1 MSKEITHD
9 TKSNLSFQCNAPKP
23 KSFKAY
29 SYKIN
34 LNLPGSLDQ
43 VWAILNS
50 RATFSKGQIFP
61 FKVEFLGGVSPKLF
75 DEGEYTNHHGPF
87 LHLPGLIS
95 KMEPKKYRE
104 LSYFYGSY
112 VLGFRLI
119 RPTLLKMDFVTLS
132 DAKTQVV
139 ITLES
144 NAHHFIL
151 WLWKLGLHGFWP
163 LFSMG
168 LWLRVWLKS
177 KR

>member
-1 MSKEITHD
+1 MS
-9 TKSNLSFQCNAPKP
+9 SLSIQSSVPSP

-29 SYKIN
+29 SYKIT
-34 LNLPGSLDQ
+34 LKLPGSLDQ

-61 FKVEFLGGVSPKLF
+61 YRVEFLGGSSPVLF

-119 RPTLLKMDFVTLS
+119 RPTVLNMDFKALS
-132 DAKTQVV
+132 DTKTQVV

-144 NAHHFIL
+144 N
-151 WLWKLGLHGFWP
+151 
-163 LFSMG
+163 
-168 LWLRVWLKS
+168 
-177 KR
+177 